1 MYDKSFKLPCK
12 SLLQAV
18 RIGRNVTGGYPEMR
32 IDGDFGQD
40 EGKGEFGMGNVHF
53 SIVAHASG
61 TATLFL
67 NEDDVY
73 AYLEGETSHG

>member
-1 MYDKSFKLPCK
+1 MHDKSFKLPCK

-18 RIGRNVTGGYPEMR
+18 NIALNVTGDYTEVR
-32 IDGDFGQD
+32 IAGDFGQD
-40 EGKGEFGMGNVHF
+40 EGKDEFGMGNDSF

-67 NEDDVY
+67 NRDVLY
-73 AYLEGETSHG
+73 AYLERETQHG